1 MIETIAL
8 RSVRGAINLYCLKR
22 RVPGMVM
29 AFYAADL
36 IFSTDPGLG
45 TVVIAV
51 FALAVIGAMV
61 AAIHGLALLW
71 LVRRL

>member
-1 MIETIAL
+1 
-8 RSVRGAINLYCLKR
+8 
-22 RVPGMVM
+22 MVM
-29 AFYAADL
+29 AFFAADL